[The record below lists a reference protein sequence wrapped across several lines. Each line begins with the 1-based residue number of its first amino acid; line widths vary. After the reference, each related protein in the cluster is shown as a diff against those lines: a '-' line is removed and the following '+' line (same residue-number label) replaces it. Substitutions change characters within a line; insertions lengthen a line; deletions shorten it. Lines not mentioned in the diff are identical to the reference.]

1 MKPPYRKEDSE
12 LQLILMYDGI
22 ENIENEF
29 ENIKNEIHREVYG
42 VNC

>member
-1 MKPPYRKEDSE
+1 MQPPYRKEDGE
-12 LQLILMYDGI
+12 LPLLLMYTGTD
-22 ENIENEF
+22 NIDNEF